1 MINQKE
7 KVSKTI
13 FITSIILAII
23 AMFAGIFVLYK
34 EEYIIG
40 GGMLF
45 VLILQ
50 IHNIISY
57 KRQNGK

>member
-1 MINQKE
+1 MINKKE

-13 FITSIILAII
+13 FTTSIILAII
-23 AMFAGIFVLYK
+23 ALAAGIFAAYK
-34 EEYIIG
+34 EEYVIG
-40 GGMLF
+40 GRMLF

>member
-13 FITSIILAII
+13 FITSIILAVI
-23 AMFAGIFVLYK
+23 AMFAGIFALYK

>member
-23 AMFAGIFVLYK
+23 AMFAGIFALFK
-34 EEYIIG
+34 EVYIIG

>member
-23 AMFAGIFVLYK
+23 AMIAGIFALYK

-40 GGMLF
+40 GCMLF
-45 VLILQ
+45 VLISH
-50 IHNIISY
+50 IHNFISY
-57 KRQNGK
+57 

>member
-1 MINQKE
+1 MTSPKE

-13 FITSIILAII
+13 FIASIILAII
-23 AMFAGIFVLYK
+23 AIAAGITAVYMK
-34 EEYIIG
+34 EYVIG

>member
-7 KVSKTI
+7 KVSKAI

-23 AMFAGIFVLYK
+23 AMAAGIAAVYM
-34 EEYIIG
+34 EEYVIG